1 MNVLTLREHE
11 TFAICD
17 TFSCA
22 GRKSV
27 THAQVDALERLSQ
40 RLKAAKGGL
49 FTHANRTTLKARQYV
64 GVVQLG
70 AEAIEIIP
78 KIDGLDEQ
86 NTRTNLFRMLART
99 RRLEIHEADIALL
112 AAQNLNILEIYIRLF
127 CDKLFA
133 EVHRG
138 LISRYE
144 RHTDNLPALRGK
156 LLTGLQ
162 ATLNVFQP
170 ERFRCE
176 FDEFTVDTPLNRV
189 LKTTVRFLR
198 RVTRHDDNARRLAE
212 LDLALDGVSDVS
224 AAALEWHRL
233 HFDRANRR
241 YASLVA
247 MARLILQNRTQDVT
261 AGGLEGFSLLFDMNE
276 LFEEY
281 IGEVAR
287 EVFTPLGWQV
297 ALQGPSRYLLQDR
310 ESGAQVFQ
318 TQPDITG
325 SRDGNPAWI
334 IDTKWKRLDEQ
345 ERNQGIAQADVYQML
360 GYARRYD
367 VENLFLL
374 YPHQPA
380 AGDTPGLQ
388 RSFHFLGDA
397 SGGHAQHLHVA
408 TVDLTDLRNVS
419 AQLISILDGVPVTL
433 TQPA

>member
-1 MNVLTLREHE
+1 
-11 TFAICD
+11 
-17 TFSCA
+17 
-22 GRKSV
+22 
-27 THAQVDALERLSQ
+27 
-40 RLKAAKGGL
+40 
-49 FTHANRTTLKARQYV
+49 
-64 GVVQLG
+64 
-70 AEAIEIIP
+70 
-78 KIDGLDEQ
+78 
-86 NTRTNLFRMLART
+86 
-99 RRLEIHEADIALL
+99 
-112 AAQNLNILEIYIRLF
+112 
-127 CDKLFA
+127 LFA

-162 ATLNVFQP
+162 ATLNAFQP

-198 RVTRHDDNARRLAE
+198 RVTRHGDNARRLAE
-212 LDLALDGVSDVS
+212 LDFALDGVSDVP
-224 AAALEWHRL
+224 ATALEWHRL

-261 AGGLEGFSLLFDMNE
+261 AGGLDGFSLLFDMNE

-287 EVFTPLGWQV
+287 AAFTPLGWQV
-297 ALQGPSRYLLQDR
+297 ALQGPTRYLLQDR
-310 ESGAQVFQ
+310 ESCAQVFQ

-325 SRDGNPAWI
+325 SRNGKPAWI

-360 GYARRYD
+360 GYAHRYGARD
-367 VENLFLL
+367 VFLL
-374 YPHQPA
+374 YPHHAETLSA
-380 AGDTPGLQ
+380 AGLL
-388 RSFHFLGDA
+388 RSFRVNAGAVGEKTGD
-397 SGGHAQHLHVA
+397 SDQYIHVA
-408 TVDLTDLRNVS
+408 SIDLTDLRVVPDALRTLLEAAGIQPHPTQFSHSGAYSACS
-419 AQLISILDGVPVTL
+419 AQ
-433 TQPA
+433 